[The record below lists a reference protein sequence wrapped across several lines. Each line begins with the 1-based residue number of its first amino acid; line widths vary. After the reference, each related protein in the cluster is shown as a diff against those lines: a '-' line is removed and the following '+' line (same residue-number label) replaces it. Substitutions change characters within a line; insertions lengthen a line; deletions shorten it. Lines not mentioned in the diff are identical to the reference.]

1 MTDDLP
7 VRFHLSVPDGDSLE
21 RRVCGHCG
29 FVDYQNPKIVVGS
42 VVRHEGKIL
51 MCRRAIEPRSGFWTV
66 PAGYMELGETPQAG
80 AAREALEEACA
91 AIETGELLAV
101 YTIARLSQVQ
111 IFYRASLVDPA
122 IAAGEESLEVGLF
135 GWDEIPWDELAFP
148 SVAWALAHEREVH
161 LGNAQ
166 APFANPPGETGS
178 MSE

>member
-1 MTDDLP
+1 MTAQTP
-7 VRFHLSVPDGDSLE
+7 SFSRSVPEGDTHE
-21 RRVCGHCG
+21 RAVCDRCG
-29 FVDYQNPKIVVGS
+29 FVSYDNPRIIVGS
-42 VVRHEGKIL
+42 VPRDEQGRFL
-51 MCRRAIEPRSGFWTV
+51 LCRRAIEPRRGFWTI
-66 PAGYMELGETPQAG
+66 PAGYMELGETPDAG
-80 AAREALEEACA
+80 ARREAHEEACA

>member
-1 MTDDLP
+1 MAISP
-7 VRFHLSVPDGDSLE
+7 RFSSSVPGSDNRS
-21 RRVCGHCG
+21 RRVCDHCG
-29 FVDYQNPKIVVGS
+29 FVAYENPRVVVGS
-42 VVRHEGKIL
+42 VVRHGETVL
-51 MCRRAIEPRSGFWTV
+51 LCRRAIDPRRGFWTI
-66 PAGYMELGETPQAG
+66 PAGYMELGETPDAG
-80 AAREALEEACA
+80 ARREAHEEACA